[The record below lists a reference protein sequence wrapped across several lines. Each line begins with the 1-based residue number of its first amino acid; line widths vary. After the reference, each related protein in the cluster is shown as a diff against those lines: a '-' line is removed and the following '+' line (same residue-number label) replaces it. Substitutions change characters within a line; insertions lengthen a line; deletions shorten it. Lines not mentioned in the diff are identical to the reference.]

1 MIAWAMIAWARLPK
15 GTVYHAFDV
24 KYPYAKFYRS
34 VCGMWREEWKLFPGD
49 LEKERRCKGC
59 QTEMGRH
66 LKRSAPT

>member
-1 MIAWAMIAWARLPK
+1 MIAWARLPK

-24 KYPYAKFYRS
+24 N
-34 VCGMWREEWKLFPGD
+34 GMWREEWKLFPGD

-59 QTEMGRH
+59 VTEMKRH